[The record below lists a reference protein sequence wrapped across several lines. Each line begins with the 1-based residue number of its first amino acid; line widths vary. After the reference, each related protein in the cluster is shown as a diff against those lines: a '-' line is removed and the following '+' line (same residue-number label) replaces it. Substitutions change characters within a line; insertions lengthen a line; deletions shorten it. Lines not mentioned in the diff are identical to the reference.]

1 MAGTTRRRTRRRKQK
16 PADEVMV
23 GLDLQNGFRDDCV
36 EVFIGKNKLLEQE
49 HVTTHLMLGKAASFE
64 LPLPRGPVS
73 LTVLV
78 PTQALSATV
87 DLEAQESTYVG
98 IYVEEGQLKHEVSS
112 VRYGYA

>member
-1 MAGTTRRRTRRRKQK
+1 M
-16 PADEVMV
+16 
-23 GLDLQNGFRDDCV
+23 
-36 EVFIGKNKLLEQE
+36 
-49 HVTTHLMLGKAASFE
+49 
-64 LPLPRGPVS
+64 PRGPVS

-98 IYVEEGQLKHEVSS
+98 IYVEEGQLKHEISS